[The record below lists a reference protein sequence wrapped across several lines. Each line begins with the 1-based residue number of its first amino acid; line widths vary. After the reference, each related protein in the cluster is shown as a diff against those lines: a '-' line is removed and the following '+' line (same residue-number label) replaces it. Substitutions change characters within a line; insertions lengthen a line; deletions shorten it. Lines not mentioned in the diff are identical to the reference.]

1 MGVTDIVS
9 VREHCPDVEAKIVRL
24 ESIARDC
31 GKYCVW
37 GQKPEGRIEV
47 AETGPLCSS
56 CDRRATAGG
65 FVTLVAEGRRTT
77 NGEGAHDR
85 TDR

>member
-65 FVTLVAEGRRTT
+65 FVTVTHAT
-77 NGEGAHDR
+77 
-85 TDR
+85 